1 MAVDIGLIT
10 LAFISGVAAVF
21 SPCGIAMLP
30 AYIAMYFDK
39 KEFSKTN
46 KLKNGILFG
55 LTVTSSFI
63 VVFFL
68 IGLILSIF
76 GRGLVI
82 YTPWIALFL
91 GFILVGLGIVM
102 LLGKNISIFSDSISK
117 LSIKLKMNKSSNQY
131 KMFFLFGIGYSIAA
145 LSCTFPLFLT
155 IVSIAFASS
164 ESIFGGLYA
173 FLIYAGGMGVMMIA
187 ISIAAAT
194 SKEFVSD
201 KLRKLMPHIHKIS
214 GLVILLA
221 GIYIIYY
228 ELTIGLGLIGS
239 I

>member
-1 MAVDIGLIT
+1 MAIDTGLIT
-10 LAFISGVAAVF
+10 LAFISGMAAVF

-39 KEFSKTN
+39 KESSKSN
-46 KLKNGILFG
+46 KLKNGILLG
-55 LTVTSSFI
+55 LTVTSAFF
-63 VVFFL
+63 VVFLL
-68 IGLILSIF
+68 IGLTLSLF

-91 GFILVGLGIVM
+91 GFILVFLGIFM
-102 LLGKNISIFSDSISK
+102 ISGKNISIFSNRLNK
-117 LSIKLKMNKSSNQY
+117 LSNKFKSNKESNQY

-155 IVSIAFASS
+155 IVSIALASS
-164 ESIFGGLYA
+164 GSIFGSLYA
-173 FLIYAGGMGVMMIA
+173 FLIYAGGMGIMMMA
-187 ISIAAAT
+187 ISIGAAT

-201 KLRKLMPHIHKIS
+201 KLKKIMPHMHKIS

-228 ELTIGLGLIGS
+228 ELTIGIGLI
-239 I
+239 